1 MPGGVDF
8 HRDFQH
14 LQASGHG
21 AARRILSLLHHPV
34 LSCFTPF
41 SGEVPADYHFD
52 FLGTRIRHRFIAG
65 FSQRWGARTVEYSC
79 PTIDNEYFEWID
91 LLESVVA
98 ARGSYTM
105 MELGAGFGRWAV
117 RAAYAV
123 EQYHPRLPYR
133 LIAAEAEPLKFG
145 WMRLHFGDNGI
156 DPDRHSLMHAAVSDA
171 PGTVPFYIGGP
182 KGGPFDQDPGAWYGQ
197 SLTRDSDADD
207 NFDEDGEYCGFP
219 VRLHRKT
226 GWRSICVPGVTL
238 AGLLKGHD
246 RVDLID
252 LDIEGQELPS
262 IRSAIKKLNAKVK
275 RLHIGTHGREIEAGL
290 RDVLSRHG
298 WRSVADYPVFST
310 SETPWGTITFQDGVQ
325 SWVNPRLP

>member
-117 RAAYAV
+117 RQCGHQPSEAASCSSV
-123 EQYHPRLPYR
+123 ERPTGSPQFQQNR
-133 LIAAEAEPLKFG
+133 
-145 WMRLHFGDNGI
+145 
-156 DPDRHSLMHAAVSDA
+156 
-171 PGTVPFYIGGP
+171 
-182 KGGPFDQDPGAWYGQ
+182 FDSATTG
-197 SLTRDSDADD
+197 STR
-207 NFDEDGEYCGFP
+207 
-219 VRLHRKT
+219 
-226 GWRSICVPGVTL
+226 
-238 AGLLKGHD
+238 
-246 RVDLID
+246 
-252 LDIEGQELPS
+252 
-262 IRSAIKKLNAKVK
+262 
-275 RLHIGTHGREIEAGL
+275 IGT
-290 RDVLSRHG
+290 
-298 WRSVADYPVFST
+298 P
-310 SETPWGTITFQDGVQ
+310 
-325 SWVNPRLP
+325 